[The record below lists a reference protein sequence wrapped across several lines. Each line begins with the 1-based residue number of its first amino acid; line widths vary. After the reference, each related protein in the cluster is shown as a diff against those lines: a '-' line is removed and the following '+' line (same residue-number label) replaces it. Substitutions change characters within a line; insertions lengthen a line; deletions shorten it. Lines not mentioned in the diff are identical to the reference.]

1 MLTTLSNQDSAP
13 DGERANAAHQTDA
26 PQSSA
31 QTVPQPVGQGLLWA
45 ILLFIIALVPR
56 LHQLTYHS
64 LWLDEAI
71 SVGWA
76 RLPAEMII
84 SSGLELAQDRHPPLY
99 YLALHYWTHLFG
111 EGEVSVRLLSVII
124 GALAAPLSYMLVR
137 ELYGHRA
144 GAVAAV
150 LVAFN
155 PFLVWYSQEVRM
167 FALAVTLLLAAS
179 WSLVGALQRFGG
191 WHRWALYVLLATASF
206 YTYLFSALVLAAH
219 ASYVALCWLRWR
231 PVRQKTWPA
240 IAAFVALA
248 TACAPLALQAW
259 HVGAGEAARGE
270 PFGNLGAQ
278 FHNILR
284 AFLIWKAPWQ
294 EPSVDALVALLGL
307 MALWGALVGLFREKN
322 RRGPSFVAIYLL
334 VPWLLANLLLFLDR
348 TVFDEARYMIFLAP
362 AFCLAIAR
370 PIGSRET
377 RVRTLA
383 TLNAILAL
391 LVFVLALPNLW
402 TPESRREEWRAAARY
417 LETYAAP
424 DEVILLH
431 ADYVHKPF
439 LYYYRGA
446 APVVYPFTGA
456 IESEAQITPVLDE
469 LAEHRAVWLVR
480 SHWEIPDPQ
489 GLIEQW
495 FGKRFPLITE
505 QYPPGVT
512 IKGYATSY
520 RYDILPDTTTP
531 LEATFDGVLQL
542 VGCRIVGKQF
552 SARDNLYHPP
562 SGWVHVTL
570 FWKPLR
576 TPNVAY
582 APFVRL
588 TDELGQVWGDS
599 LGRPTSAL
607 RLIPPDAWRPGMSIR
622 DDYDINL
629 NPITPPGAYSVVVSL
644 KRPDGAVVTAL
655 EHGQTVER
663 AVCGAVEIVSAGWD
677 TWEGPR

>member
-1 MLTTLSNQDSAP
+1 MATTLPNQNSAP
-13 DGERANAAHQTDA
+13 AAERATAVHQPEA
-26 PQSSA
+26 PQSSTQA
-31 QTVPQPVGQGLLWA
+31 APQPIGQGILWA
-45 ILLFIIALVPR
+45 ALLFVIALVPR

-76 RLPAEMII
+76 RLPAEMIV
-84 SSGLELAQDRHPPLY
+84 SSGLKLAQDRHPPLY
-99 YLALHYWTHLFG
+99 YLTLHYWTQLFG

-124 GALAAPLSYMLVR
+124 GALAAPLSYMLIR

-144 GAVAAV
+144 GATAAV

-167 FALAVTLLLAAS
+167 FALAATLLLAAS
-179 WSLVGALQRFGG
+179 WSLVGTLQRFGG
-191 WHRWALYVLLATASF
+191 WQRWMLYVLLATASF
-206 YTYLFSALVLAAH
+206 YTYLFSALVLVAH
-219 ASYVALCWLRWR
+219 AVYVALCWLRWR
-231 PVRQKTWPA
+231 SIRQKTWPA
-240 IAAFVALA
+240 IATFMALA
-248 TACAPLALQAW
+248 GCCAPLAWQAW
-259 HVGAGEAARGE
+259 QVGAGEATRGQ

-284 AFLIWKAPWQ
+284 AFVIWKAPWH
-294 EPSVDALVALLGL
+294 EPTVDALVALLGL

-334 VPWLLANLLLFLDR
+334 VPWLLGNSLLRLDR
-348 TVFDEARYMIFLAP
+348 TVFDEARYMVFLAP

-370 PIGSRET
+370 PIGSREA

-383 TLNAILAL
+383 TLNAILTL
-391 LVFVLALPNLW
+391 LVFVLALPHLW

-417 LETYAAP
+417 LETHAAP
-424 DEVILLH
+424 DEVILVH

-446 APVVYPFTGA
+446 TPVVYPFTGA
-456 IESEAQITPVLDE
+456 IESETQITPLLDE

-495 FGKRFPLITE
+495 FTKRYPLISE

-512 IKGYATSY
+512 LKGYATRY
-520 RYDILPDTTTP
+520 RYEALPDTATP
-531 LEATFDGVLQL
+531 LKATFDGVLQL
-542 VGCRIVGKQF
+542 AGCHIVGKQF

-562 SGWVHVTL
+562 SGWIHVTL
-570 FWKPLR
+570 FWKPIR
-576 TPNVAY
+576 TPNAVY
-582 APFVRL
+582 APSVRL
-588 TDELGQVWGDS
+588 TDGQGQIWGDS
-599 LGRPTSAL
+599 LDRPTSTM
-607 RLIPPDAWRPGMSIR
+607 RLVPPDTWRPGKFIR

-629 NPITPPGAYSVVVSL
+629 NPITPPGVYSVLVSL
-644 KRPDGAVVTAL
+644 KRPNGS
-655 EHGQTVER
+655 TVSVIENDHITER
-663 AVCGAVEIVSAGWD
+663 AICGTVEIVSAGSD
-677 TWEGPR
+677 SMEVHK